1 MMKKELTNL
10 FISALLVSLV
20 GGLVAMILNMFFG
33 GLILSSAFASL
44 TASVIVLILL
54 TILAKSANIDN
65 LSAFNMIIYLFA
77 ISIVGSI
84 IAMFIPSVASVIL
97 VVDSLTLS
105 GIAFTI
111 LYIMIAE
118 IGLSKIKAI

>member
-1 MMKKELTNL
+1 MMKKQLTNL
-10 FISALLVSLV
+10 FVSALLVSFV
-20 GGLVAMILNMFFG
+20 GGLVAMILNMIFG

-44 TASVIVLILL
+44 TASIVVLILL

-77 ISIVGSI
+77 ISIIGTI
-84 IAMFIPSVASVIL
+84 IATFVPSIASVIL
-97 VVDSLTLS
+97 VIDSLTLS
-105 GIAFTI
+105 GLAFTL

-118 IGLSKIKAI
+118 IILSKIFK